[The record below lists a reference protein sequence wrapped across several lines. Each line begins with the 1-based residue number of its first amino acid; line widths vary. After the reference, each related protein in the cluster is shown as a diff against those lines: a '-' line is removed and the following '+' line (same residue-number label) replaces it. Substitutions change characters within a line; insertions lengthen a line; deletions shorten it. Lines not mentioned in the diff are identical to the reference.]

1 MKNRPKHYP
10 ELPLGPKIERG
21 TAETFLKSLI
31 NNNVDLSGAKQYV
44 KKALDRIKVIG

>member
-1 MKNRPKHYP
+1 MKKRPKFHS
-10 ELPLGPKIERG
+10 ELPLGLKIERG

-44 KKALDRIKVIG
+44 KKALDRIKLIG